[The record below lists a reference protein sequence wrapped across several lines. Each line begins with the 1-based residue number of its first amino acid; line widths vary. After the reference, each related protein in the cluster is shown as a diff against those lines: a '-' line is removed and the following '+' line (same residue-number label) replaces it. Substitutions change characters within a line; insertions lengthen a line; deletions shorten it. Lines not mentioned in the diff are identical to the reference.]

1 MRLKNENAPLIAR
14 IGLPLVV
21 LILVIA
27 LWTITAAMRFYPES
41 AFPDPLSVLKA
52 FPEEIRSGSLSRDI
66 IASLFRVFAGFLLAC
81 LLGIPLGLWIG
92 LNLRARLA
100 LLPLVNFFRNISP
113 IVWIPFAV
121 LWFGVGDNSA
131 IFLIFNSTI
140 FPLTLATAAAVAN
153 ITEIYFR
160 VARDYGLKGTELLTQ
175 VTIPAIMPQIITAL
189 RVGMGLSW
197 LVAVAAEMIAG
208 QDGLGYMVW
217 DARNGLRTDRM
228 LVAAIVIGI
237 IGVLL
242 DRLLIQLTQLRSVR
256 WGYGQ

>member
-1 MRLKNENAPLIAR
+1 
-14 IGLPLVV
+14 
-21 LILVIA
+21 
-27 LWTITAAMRFYPES
+27 
-41 AFPDPLSVLKA
+41 
-52 FPEEIRSGSLSRDI
+52 
-66 IASLFRVFAGFLLAC
+66 
-81 LLGIPLGLWIG
+81 
-92 LNLRARLA
+92 
-100 LLPLVNFFRNISP
+100 
-113 IVWIPFAV
+113 
-121 LWFGVGDNSA
+121 
-131 IFLIFNSTI
+131 
-140 FPLTLATAAAVAN
+140 
-153 ITEIYFR
+153 
-160 VARDYGLKGTELLTQ
+160 
-175 VTIPAIMPQIITAL
+175 MPQIITAL